1 MFAAWI
7 TGLFTGLGLIIAI
20 GAQNAFVLRQGI
32 KREHVLQIVLIC
44 SMTDAVLE
52 FSGVAGIGFIVQK
65 APIVLEVVR
74 WAGFGVSALVRFRS
88 ISSGSQAQQPCR
100 GWWACH
106 FFKEG
111 GVDCACHH
119 LSQSSRLPRHDGAY
133 GIYWRNAGD
142 IGRWWFAFGGAVGSF
157 MWFFLLGYGA
167 RLLTPIFARP
177 SAWRVLDLLVGLTM
191 WTIAAMSCLREPQPP
206 LLTTELVIPAT
217 CRHNRLLTS
226 LTLRTGESALNNH
239 AAHGRRSTSRRSG

>member
-74 WAGFGVSALVRFRS
+74 WAGFVFLLWYGFVAFRRARKPSNLVAGGGPAISLKKAVLTALAITYLNPHVYLDTMVLMGS
-88 ISSGSQAQQPCR
+88 I
-100 GWWACH
+100 
-106 FFKEG
+106 
-111 GVDCACHH
+111 
-119 LSQSSRLPRHDGAY
+119 GATQ
-133 GIYWRNAGD
+133 GD

-191 WTIAAMSCLREPQPP
+191 WTIAA
-206 LLTTELVIPAT
+206 
-217 CRHNRLLTS
+217 S
-226 LTLRTGESALNNH
+226 LAYESLSH
-239 AAHGRRSTSRRSG
+239 HF

>member
-74 WAGFGVSALVRFRS
+74 WAGFVFLLWYGFVAFRQARKPSNLVAGGGPAISLKKAVLTALAITYLNPHVYLDTMVLMGS
-88 ISSGSQAQQPCR
+88 I
-100 GWWACH
+100 
-106 FFKEG
+106 
-111 GVDCACHH
+111 
-119 LSQSSRLPRHDGAY
+119 GATQ
-133 GIYWRNAGD
+133 GD

-191 WTIAAMSCLREPQPP
+191 WTIAA
-206 LLTTELVIPAT
+206 
-217 CRHNRLLTS
+217 S
-226 LTLRTGESALNNH
+226 LAYESLSH
-239 AAHGRRSTSRRSG
+239 HF